1 MRCVKKDQT
10 QSVSVSLMIN
20 SLFNVSFQNMTLHY
34 CSNGSLTLAFARN
47 KEVFYMSIVYIL
59 KVSHG
64 HNVHY
69 QGRGRERR
77 RINFIFTFHISH
89 YFPLGFNVC
98 Y

>member
-1 MRCVKKDQT
+1 MRCIKKDQT
-10 QSVSVSLMIN
+10 QSVSVSLKIN

-69 QGRGRERR
+69 QGRGREREGLTLYLHS
-77 RINFIFTFHISH
+77 IFLIIF
-89 YFPLGFNVC
+89 L
-98 Y
+98 